1 MLTQYLRGREAE
13 MVGGAA
19 AAGTEHLAAT
29 QLHQLRRL
37 SLVQQAS
44 QRDHDLTEKEQLAAF
59 HTTLTQ
65 ITTQVKLELSSS
77 MIMGGG
83 RLSSLVLL
91 RL

>member
-1 MLTQYLRGREAE
+1 MAVLTRFVRGREAE
-13 MVGGAA
+13 VVGAA

-29 QLHQLRRL
+29 HLHQLRRL

-65 ITTQVKLELSSS
+65 ITTQVGL
-77 MIMGGG
+77 
-83 RLSSLVLL
+83 RPATHTLV
-91 RL
+91 